1 MLNIQD
7 FVIRKSNMT
16 LMLTERNIKID
27 RDETFKIRNN
37 KKQETI

>member
-1 MLNIQD
+1 
-7 FVIRKSNMT
+7 MT